1 MPFVILGTL
10 LGPLLSF
17 LTNVSLYT
25 QAFGNQDILGI
36 VQCVLYLV
44 ISAAVGAAG
53 GYILLA
59 AAAVGYVLLKAL
71 VGMPSLIRYFR
82 VKKNLP
88 IFMRSFEPNFS
99 IDHFIG
105 KLIYLTSMMVYSD
118 RYDNLSVYDG
128 EPMKNTLE
136 DIIDLRWRGVFDVKK
151 YYVENGLVYLDVVM
165 YMDDIHCRRRRVFR
179 KKDKFNLLL
188 CKSVNAENDY
198 GFTIHAVSCR
208 NCGSSFDAS
217 KLKHCPHCSSEYQHE
232 KHDWVIKRFRR
243 V

>member
-1 MPFVILGTL
+1 MILGAL

-99 IDHFIG
+99 IDLFIG

-128 EPMKNTLE
+128 EPMKNTFE

-179 KKDKFNLLL
+179 STLR
-188 CKSVNAENDY
+188 
-198 GFTIHAVSCR
+198 TITASPSTRYPAGTAAPVLTLQSSSIVRTVQASISMR
-208 NCGSSFDAS
+208 NTIG
-217 KLKHCPHCSSEYQHE
+217 
-232 KHDWVIKRFRR
+232 
-243 V
+243 